1 MSVNGFPL
9 TGFTFGKVV
18 IVGAGHVGA
27 QCAARMLEANDAMEI
42 VLVDVDEQ
50 RAIAQAADLDDLG
63 FGLGSAPIVRAGSWE
78 DVGDA
83 HILVI
88 TAGRTR
94 KPGETRYDLLD
105 GTIAIMESIC
115 ENIERVG
122 FNGILVSISN
132 PVDAVTDYMKRRL
145 NLPRERCFGTG
156 TALDTSR
163 LARLIARRLNVS
175 RREVQAM
182 CLGAH
187 GEEIFVPVT
196 HTYVGAVP
204 ILEYLAMHPADAK
217 HFSLA
222 EIVAENE
229 AKGARIIA
237 GKGSTEFGISGV
249 VSNIVTTIIEDIRR
263 MMTLTV
269 ELEGEYGI
277 EGIPCGVPCILG
289 QAGIEL
295 VMDID
300 LNPRERELF
309 DEAVSSIRG
318 TVERGRA
325 LMDGASS

>member
-1 MSVNGFPL
+1 MSVDGFPL
-9 TGFTFGKVV
+9 KGFTFGKVV
-18 IVGAGHVGA
+18 IIGAGHVGA
-27 QCAARMLEANDAMEI
+27 QCAARMLEANDATEI
-42 VLVDVDEQ
+42 VLVDVDEA

-63 FGLGSAPIVRAGSWE
+63 FGLGSAPIVRAGNWE
-78 DVGDA
+78 DIADA

-105 GTIAIMESIC
+105 GTIAIMSSIC
-115 ENIERVG
+115 DSIERVG

-132 PVDAVTDYMKRRL
+132 PVDAVTDYMRRRL
-145 NLPRERCFGTG
+145 DLPREKCFGTG

-163 LARLIARRLNVS
+163 LARQISRSLGIS

-196 HTYVGAVP
+196 HTYVGTVP
-204 ILEYLAMHPADAK
+204 ILEYLEMHPSAAPQ
-217 HFSLA
+217 FSLA

-229 AKGARIIA
+229 AKGAHIIA

-269 ELEGEYGI
+269 ELEGEFGV
-277 EGIPCGVPCILG
+277 EGVPCGVPCILG

-295 VMDID
+295 VMDIE
-300 LNPRERELF
+300 LSPRERELF
-309 DEAVSSIRG
+309 DEAISSIRRS
-318 TVERGRA
+318 VERERA
-325 LMDGASS
+325 FLPPR